1 MTNQSS
7 ILIIDDD
14 HELASMLQS
23 IFSHKGYKTL
33 VAHSAAQVASLL
45 AQNNEQTPWPVSL
58 ILLDLMMPQVDGGEL
73 YGWLRAH
80 PKTTD
85 TPIVVLSAI
94 DSIEKRVELLN
105 KGADDYIVKPCPVE
119 ELLARVSIHI
129 QLYELRQAR
138 QAAEQRSDLQA
149 NFINA
154 VHLIGQY
161 LAQPN
166 NELQV
171 KLGKAARAVVQH
183 FLCENCVI
191 YLQTN
196 TEKMMIGGRFPAEFT
211 PPASHVPFLKR
222 ITLQRETITS
232 GLSIGLPILHGHTLI
247 GGMVIQVKDLTRLQS
262 SLTQGLAI
270 VAQQV
275 ASAVTHHSLTQPS
288 PRQTRTTSTAEVASP
303 TALKTHAT
311 TNTTEPLEIVQNYL
325 QLLTEFDMERE
336 KQIDYLKLAHN
347 EITNFLNNNN

>member
-85 TPIVVLSAI
+85 TPIIVLSAI

-138 QAAEQRSDLQA
+138 QAAETRSNLQA

-161 LAQPN
+161 LAQPT
-166 NELQV
+166 NELQP
-171 KLGKAARAVVQH
+171 KLSKAARAVVQH
-183 FLCENCVI
+183 FLCENCII
-191 YLQTN
+191 YLQTE

-211 PPASHVPFLKR
+211 PPASHIPFLKR
-222 ITLQRETITS
+222 ITLQRETVTS
-232 GLSIGLPILHGHTLI
+232 GLSVGLPILHGHSLI
-247 GGMVIQVKDLTRLQS
+247 GGMVVQVKDLTRLQS
-262 SLTQGLAI
+262 LLTQGLAI
-270 VAQQV
+270 VAQQI
-275 ASAVTHHSLTQPS
+275 ASAVTYHYLTQSFQQQKQANRTADASLP
-288 PRQTRTTSTAEVASP
+288 TTS
-303 TALKTHAT
+303 KTH
-311 TNTTEPLEIVQNYL
+311 NTDTVEPLQLVQNYL

-336 KQIDYLKLAHN
+336 KQIDYLKLAHS
-347 EITNFLNNNN
+347 EITNFLNNSN

>member
-138 QAAEQRSDLQA
+138 QAAETRSNLQA

-161 LAQPN
+161 LTQPTN
-166 NELQV
+166 DLHP
-171 KLGKAARAVVQH
+171 KLSKAARAVVQH
-183 FLCENCVI
+183 FLCENCII
-191 YLQTN
+191 YLQTE
-196 TEKMMIGGRFPAEFT
+196 TEKMMIGGRFPAEFN

-222 ITLQRETITS
+222 ITLQRETVTS
-232 GLSIGLPILHGHTLI
+232 GLSIGLPILQGPNVI
-247 GGMVIQVKDLTRLQS
+247 GGMVVQVKDLARLQS
-262 SLTQGLAI
+262 LLTQGLAI

-275 ASAVTHHSLTQPS
+275 AMAVTHHYLTQS
-288 PRQTRTTSTAEVASP
+288 LQRQKQANPTAEVAAP
-303 TALKTHAT
+303 AAVKKHAGDT
-311 TNTTEPLEIVQNYL
+311 IESLQVVQNYL

-336 KQIDYLKLAHN
+336 KQIDYLRLAHN